1 MMDAPAQRRVSF
13 HTLGCRLNQA
23 ETALMAEKFRAKGYV
38 LADHGTAVEVAVIHT
53 CTVTD
58 RADARCRHEIRKI
71 RRRSPDALVCA
82 VGCLSQSDPDQ
93 VAAVRGVDLVVGN
106 EGKYDLADLLET
118 HVRGGD
124 PAIHVSRRPD
134 GSTPDYPEAG
144 YHIHTTRANIKVQD
158 GCNFACSYCPL
169 PRIRGRPRS
178 RPLDDVLIEG
188 RELVRR
194 GHRELVVTGVN
205 LGTYRHEAF
214 RLSHLARALSEIPG
228 VARVRISSI
237 EPTTIEDELL
247 EWMAASSGACRHL
260 HVPLQSGDDGVLER
274 MGRLYTTAEFTAF
287 VEKAMDRVPGL
298 GLGTD
303 VIVGFPGETE
313 AEYRN
318 TRRLVSSLPFTYLHV
333 FSYSDRRKT
342 ASAGYAGKVDRETVK
357 ARSTDLRALAL
368 EKKQAFFRSHLD
380 REVEVLMESV
390 DEDGLRKGLTSTYL
404 RVGVVPAAAGEN
416 DRVRVRLTSVEK
428 DFCGGEVVGVAEAGA
443 GS

>member
-1 MMDAPAQRRVSF
+1 MDAPGPRRVSF

-23 ETALMAEKFRAKGYV
+23 ETALMAEKFRTKGYV
-38 LADHGTAVEVAVIHT
+38 LTDHGTPVEVAVIHT

-58 RADARCRHEIRKI
+58 RADARCRHAIRKI
-71 RRRSPDALVCA
+71 RKRSPGALICA

-106 EGKYDLADLLET
+106 ERKYDLADLLET

-124 PAIHVSRRPD
+124 AAVHVSRRPD
-134 GSTPDYPEAG
+134 LNVPSYPEAG
-144 YHIHTTRANIKVQD
+144 YHVRATRANIKVQD
-158 GCNFACSYCPL
+158 GCAFACTYCPL

-178 RPLDDVLIEG
+178 RPLDEILAEG
-188 RELVRR
+188 RALVRR

-205 LGTYRHEAF
+205 IGTYRHETF
-214 RLSHLARALSEIPG
+214 CLSHLARALSEIPG
-228 VARVRISSI
+228 LARVRISSI

-247 EWMAASSGACRHL
+247 EWMAVSPRACRHL

-274 MGRLYTTAEFTAF
+274 MRRFYTTAEYTAF
-287 VEKAMDRVPGL
+287 VKKALALVPGL

-318 TRRLVSSLPFTYLHV
+318 SRRFVSSLPFTYLHV

-342 ASAGYAGKVDRETVK
+342 ASARYDGKVDRATVK
-357 ARSTDLRALAL
+357 ARSADLRALAL
-368 EKKQAFFRSHLD
+368 EKKQAFFRAHLG
-380 REVEVLMESV
+380 REVEVLMETV
-390 DEDGLRKGLTSTYL
+390 DEDGLRKGLTSSYL
-404 RVGVVPAAAGEN
+404 RVGVKPSAAGEN
-416 DRVRVRLTSVEK
+416 DRVRVRLTSAEE
-428 DFCGGEVVGVAEAGA
+428 DFCRGEVVGIVEAGA